1 MPGKYILVKPRLG
14 EVARQGRA
22 AGSDGAT
29 CTARRSWGRVLV
41 NGSENVGRYCGCSQ
55 PWSSSRLLCHF
66 WGANRTP
73 RGSPGE
79 FDVPPPR
86 VRHYF
91 ILASPDSSGPARPCT
106 PNGVWGS
113 VIRTQAGS
121 KTRRPPW
128 GAGSSTSRSEP
139 SAAIVRAA
147 SPSATQRAT
156 SGASAPTGGPDSC

>member
-66 WGANRTP
+66 RGANRTP
-73 RGSPGE
+73 RGSRGE

-86 VRHYF
+86 VRQLLYPRV
-91 ILASPDSSGPARPCT
+91 S
-106 PNGVWGS
+106 
-113 VIRTQAGS
+113 
-121 KTRRPPW
+121 
-128 GAGSSTSRSEP
+128 
-139 SAAIVRAA
+139 
-147 SPSATQRAT
+147 
-156 SGASAPTGGPDSC
+156 